1 LLHRDVPGQR
11 FLQLLPRRTRSLMV
25 ETALLAL
32 GLVLV
37 LEGLV
42 YALAPSIVEELLE
55 MLRSFSEGQRRTMGL
70 MAVALG
76 VLVVWIAK
84 SLGA

>member
-1 LLHRDVPGQR
+1 
-11 FLQLLPRRTRSLMV
+11 MV

-76 VLVVWIAK
+76 ALVVWIAK
-84 SLGA
+84 ALGA

>member
-1 LLHRDVPGQR
+1 
-11 FLQLLPRRTRSLMV
+11 MV